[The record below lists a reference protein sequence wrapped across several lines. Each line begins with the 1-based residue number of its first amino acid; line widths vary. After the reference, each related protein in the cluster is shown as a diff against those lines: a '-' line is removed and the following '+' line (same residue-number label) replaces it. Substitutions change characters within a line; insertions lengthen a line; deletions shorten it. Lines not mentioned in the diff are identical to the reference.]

1 MFSVITEYLQVN
13 EEGTE
18 AAAATAAIAVITSA
32 TSGPPQF
39 VCDHPFI
46 FFLQHRNTGMIL
58 FQGRVVNP
66 LG

>member
-18 AAAATAAIAVITSA
+18 AAAATAAIAKIK
-32 TSGPPQF
+32 SGPPQF